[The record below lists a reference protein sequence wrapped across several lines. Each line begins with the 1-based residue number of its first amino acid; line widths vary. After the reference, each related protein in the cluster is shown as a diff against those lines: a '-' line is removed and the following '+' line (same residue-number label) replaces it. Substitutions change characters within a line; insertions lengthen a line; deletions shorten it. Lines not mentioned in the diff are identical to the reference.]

1 MDYLEL
7 YKKEIVPSLKKE
19 FGFTNDLAVPKI
31 AKIVLN
37 IGTGD
42 SLSNDKEKEVVLAEL
57 SAISG
62 QKPKLNMAKKA
73 IAGFKIRQGD
83 PVGVMATLR
92 GKRMYAFLHKLVSI
106 VLPRV
111 RDFRGLDHKSIDK
124 TGGFSLGFREQIVF
138 PEIDVAKIGKYR
150 GLEVTIATT
159 SKDPKQTKRL
169 LELFGVPFK
178 KEEAKAST

>member
-1 MDYLEL
+1 MDYLDL
-7 YKKEIVPSLKKE
+7 YKKEIVPAFKKE
-19 FGFTNDLAVPKI
+19 FGFTNDLAVPRLE
-31 AKIVLN
+31 KIVLN

-42 SLSNDKEKEVVLAEL
+42 SLSNDKEKETLLAEL

-62 QKPKLNMAKKA
+62 QKPSIRRAKKA

-83 PVGVMATLR
+83 PVGVKATLR
-92 GKRMYAFLHKLVSI
+92 GKRMYDFLHKLVSI

-111 RDFRGLDHKSIDK
+111 RDFRGLDYKSIDK
-124 TGGFSLGFREQIVF
+124 LGGFSLGFREHIVF

-150 GLEVTIATT
+150 GLQVTVATT

-178 KEEAKAST
+178 KEETKG